1 MTVFPGR
8 VSRKFQNVQADL
20 RGILNPR
27 TIRRQTEYRTRRPM
41 TCADSVRTV
50 QQTQDWT
57 EGVGMSPS
65 GRFQVIEDGRK
76 PKLITREGIRWEAGR
91 GALIA
96 VGVILCLVLVL
107 DLMSIGVKNRQ
118 NDKLSLKTQALEE
131 KIADLEWE
139 LNYSAGDVNVM
150 TEAVRLNLISGYGA
164 RTITLTAPPASL
176 TLTDSITP
184 ETTPEGRMISYAGD

>member
-1 MTVFPGR
+1 
-8 VSRKFQNVQADL
+8 
-20 RGILNPR
+20 
-27 TIRRQTEYRTRRPM
+27 M

-76 PKLITREGIRWEAGR
+76 PKLITRDGIRWEAGR

-118 NDKLSLKTQALEE
+118 NDKLSLKAQALEE